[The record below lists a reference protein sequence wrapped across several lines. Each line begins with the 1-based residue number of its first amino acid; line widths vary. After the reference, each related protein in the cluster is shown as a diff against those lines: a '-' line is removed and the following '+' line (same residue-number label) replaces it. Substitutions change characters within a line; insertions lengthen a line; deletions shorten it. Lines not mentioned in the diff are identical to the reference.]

1 MPSLGLKQYEFPILI
16 FWLLLW
22 SPLYLIRLEGQDWL
36 NTDPWFLTYW
46 SVSSDPFI
54 DSVTQL
60 RAPGV
65 KWFLF
70 YNLLLFLLVKFFKP
84 TGTADIFFFFGGG
97 GCEQKL
103 WNHFHFFI
111 CIVNFLR
118 LLLRAKLKVSQTLDI
133 LNKPSTLFTLCYHFA
148 VNKNNRI
155 GICKWV

>member
-97 GCEQKL
+97 GL
-103 WNHFHFFI
+103 WTEIMEPFSFFYLHSQFSAS
-111 CIVNFLR
+111 VAESK
-118 LLLRAKLKVSQTLDI
+118 AKS
-133 LNKPSTLFTLCYHFA
+133 FTNTRYP
-148 VNKNNRI
+148 K
-155 GICKWV
+155 